1 MREFNFTY
9 SGAYGVYTISNRS
22 SFLSL
27 FLVFLFV
34 FKLDDFFFLFFSFFF
49 FLKTGSKR
57 REEKVQERREDR
69 SSSYVPFPSSLSFI
83 FYFYFYFFSL
93 EIFEKSLTN
102 YTACRPHRQGRAW
115 FTLIRNKRSVV
126 CVETREGEVSGSA
139 WSDNGGRQG

>member
-1 MREFNFTY
+1 MNMTLSTGKIYALATMKNTGVQSKGLSDKIFTHKPE
-9 SGAYGVYTISNRS
+9 AVQ
-22 SFLSL
+22 SL
-27 FLVFLFV
+27 DLIF
-34 FKLDDFFFLFFSFFF
+34 
-49 FLKTGSKR
+49 
-57 REEKVQERREDR
+57 
-69 SSSYVPFPSSLSFI
+69 FI

>member
-1 MREFNFTY
+1 MRTVFIPFQI
-9 SGAYGVYTISNRS
+9 VLL
-22 SFLSL
+22 SFL
-27 FLVFLFV
+27 FFW
-34 FKLDDFFFLFFSFFF
+34 FFFLFLNLMISFFFSFLFSFFF
-49 FLKTGSKR
+49 KTGSKR
-57 REEKVQERREDR
+57 REEKIQERREDR

>member
-34 FKLDDFFFLFFSFFF
+34 FKLDDFFFLFFSFLF
-49 FLKTGSKR
+49 FLKLDP
-57 REEKVQERREDR
+57 REEKRRSKREEKTVPR
-69 SSSYVPFPSSLSFI
+69 HMCPFPPLSVL
-83 FYFYFYFFSL
+83 FYFFIFYFFSL
-93 EIFEKSLTN
+93 EIFKKSLTN